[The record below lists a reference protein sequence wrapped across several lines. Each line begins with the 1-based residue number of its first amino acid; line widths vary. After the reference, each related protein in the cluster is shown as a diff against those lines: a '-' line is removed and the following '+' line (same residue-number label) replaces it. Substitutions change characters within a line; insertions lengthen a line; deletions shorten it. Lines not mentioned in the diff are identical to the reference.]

1 MNRSQKIAVA
11 VGLVLV
17 LLSGLFVP
25 YEARA
30 SHSRAIYRP
39 IGYYFILTPPTGER
53 GVRVRGLGTLNV
65 LRSSIIVSV
74 VVIQLSVIVIATAG
88 AVLLFA
94 KGKQ

>member
-39 IGYYFILTPPTGER
+39 IGYYFILTPPEI
-53 GVRVRGLGTLNV
+53 
-65 LRSSIIVSV
+65 SSRANVSV